1 MKSSSTPKHGMT
13 TYCRA
18 HGFGTAPFGVWL
30 ALLFMFLGFSASAAA
45 QLDTGAISG
54 TVLDPA
60 NKVVQ
65 GAQVSIRGTETGTAY
80 STVSSSTG
88 YYVFPSVR
96 TGNYDITV
104 AANGFKTAIHKGVV
118 VAVGATS
125 SQDIALA
132 VGSTNEMVTVSAGA
146 ETLQTDTSDMGVSVQ
161 PEQVEN
167 LPLTVNGCRSLETLI
182 TLAPGVV
189 SYGMAAATD
198 PIKINGGQEAGTDFL
213 IDGITTNRQQNGS
226 GSFGIISPSVDA
238 VSEFHITLS
247 GLPAELGRT
256 TGGISNFNTKG
267 GTNDFHGT
275 AYVFAKNASFDAN
288 SWFSNGEMAEQEN
301 LCTGSD
307 ATQCIENAKAQFK
320 RPADTKYDY
329 GINLGGPVH
338 IPHLYKGKDK
348 SFFFFNWEQW
358 RQTYGGAITSILPTP
373 AMLGSDGQYFDFS
386 STLGGQ
392 IPGVTANDN
401 ACTQTLY
408 FGEIFDPQYVTTGSG
423 NAYPCRSIAFPN
435 NQIPINRASTIAQ
448 NIVTKYLMPLA
459 KQEVAGS
466 NTYNYV
472 QRSEGIIDNTAYS
485 IRIDQNLGARNKIW
499 AFWSSRENTDSG
511 GNSNL
516 PVPFQTCCGTV
527 DQLGKLIRGGWDW
540 IVTPTLVNSFTFGGN
555 RSNNINKSKASQMGT
570 DWDKQLGIANGF
582 SNDFPVFEFYGNSFG
597 GIGQQEDSTDIDNV
611 VAVNDI
617 LHWQHGAHS
626 IKVGIDAQY
635 HQYSW
640 VSHIGGTCSGNA
652 GCIEFWDNQTASDTH
667 FWGSDGNSFAAF
679 LVGETGDM
687 NNLNDLHAPRWI
699 THYGAIFAQDDWKVK
714 PNLTINLGMR
724 WSYETPRREAAGDTA
739 IWDPTKVDAAAT
751 PGYYGP
757 QLGALVFAGKGAG
770 RNGSQNETWGS
781 VYRKNFEPRVGFSW
795 EPDVLN
801 HKDVIHGSVGIYYG
815 PLVEADYGQGTVQGF
830 TVQGDL
836 STPGEPLGG
845 YPLDGGLPVLPTTPN
860 LGPNQLDGT
869 NIAADY
875 VAKSNGRPGMMESW
889 TLEMQHQITPNL
901 TLSAGYL
908 GMHATHLHAMLNYMN
923 DMPDKYMALGD
934 YLGWWAYYPP
944 NLDIGV
950 NQVNSIEPYANF
962 SCATGCTWP
971 ISEPISQALRPFPQI
986 GYINMDSY
994 LQNLGQST
1002 YNALEAKLEQ
1012 HFHNGLNIL
1021 ASYTFSKTLTDA
1033 DVIQPYWSTLQN
1045 GGAVQDPEN
1054 LRGEKAVSSEDV
1066 PHNFVVSYTY
1076 ELPVGEG
1083 KTFFGNTPKPI
1094 SMVISHWS
1102 VNGIQHYVSGQPIS
1116 IFGATGIPG
1125 KNSSV
1130 RYDRVPGQPVK
1141 NPHYKNPLAFQPG
1154 TTGSNPTD
1162 PNSLA
1167 CETGYFN
1174 CNAFYDPNYIT
1185 NRDPAGSPAG
1195 GNPYRF
1201 GTMPRN
1207 SSDIRGFGYLT
1218 EDFGISKVI
1227 PIHGNIKANFRAE
1240 MFDAFNRH
1248 IFLRPNSA
1256 VGTTTVGSLAS
1267 GTTSNIDAGQI
1278 GGLQNGPRNVQ
1289 FRLNITY

>member
-1 MKSSSTPKHGMT
+1 MKSSSTPRHMIT
-13 TYCRA
+13 TCYQALRS
-18 HGFGTAPFGVWL
+18 GVAPLGICL
-30 ALLFMFLGFSASAAA
+30 ALLVMLMGYTAPAVA
-45 QLDTGAISG
+45 QLDTGSVAG
-54 TVLDPA
+54 TILDPA

-65 GAQVSIRGTETGTAY
+65 GAQVSLRGTDTGTAY
-80 STVSSSTG
+80 STISSSTG

-96 TGNYDITV
+96 TGIYDITV
-104 AANGFKTAIHKGVV
+104 AATGFKTAIHKGVV
-118 VAVGATS
+118 VAIGTTS
-125 SQDIALA
+125 SQDVVLA
-132 VGSTNEMVTVSAGA
+132 IGETNEMVTVSAGA
-146 ETLQTDTSDMGVSVQ
+146 ETLATETSDVGVSVQ
-161 PEQVEN
+161 PVQVED
-167 LPLTVNGCRSLETLI
+167 LPLTVAGWRSLETLI

-189 SYGMAAATD
+189 SYGMATSGTD
-198 PIKINGGQEAGTDFL
+198 PIKINGGQEMGTDFL
-213 IDGITTNRQQNGS
+213 IDGITTNRQENGS
-226 GSFGIISPSVDA
+226 GAFGIISPSVDA

-267 GTNDFHGT
+267 GTNNLHGK
-275 AYVFAKNASFDAN
+275 AYVFAKNAGFDAN
-288 SWFSNGEMAEQEN
+288 SWFLNGEMAQQEN
-301 LCTGSD
+301 LCTGSNMQ
-307 ATQCIENAKAQFK
+307 QCVESAKAEFK

-329 GINLGGPVH
+329 GINLGGPIRV
-338 IPHLYKGKDK
+338 PHLYNGKDK
-348 SFFFFNWEQW
+348 TFFFFNWEQW
-358 RQTYGGAITSILPTP
+358 RQTYGGPITSLLPTP
-373 AMLGSDGQYFDFS
+373 AELGSDGQYFDFS
-386 STLGGQ
+386 STLGTQ
-392 IPGVTANDN
+392 IPGVTTANN

-408 FGEIFDPQYVTTGSG
+408 YGEIFDPQYVTTGSG
-423 NAYPCRSIAFPN
+423 TNYPCRSIAFPN
-435 NQIPINRASTIAQ
+435 NRIPVGRASTIAQ

-459 KQEVAGS
+459 KQEISGS
-466 NTYNYV
+466 TAYNYV
-472 QRSEGIIDNTAYS
+472 QRSEGIINNTAYS

-516 PVPFQTCCGTV
+516 PVPFQTCCGTT
-527 DQLGKLIRGGWDW
+527 DQLGKLVRGGWDW
-540 IVTPTLVNSFTFGGN
+540 IVTPTLVNSLTFGGN

-582 SNDFPVFEFYGNSFG
+582 SNDFPVFKFYGNSFG
-597 GIGQQEDSTDIDNV
+597 GIGQQEDSTDTDNV

-626 IKVGIDAQY
+626 IKVGGEAQY

-640 VSHIGGTCSGNA
+640 VSKIGGTCSGNA
-652 GCIEFWDNQTASDTH
+652 GCIQFWDNQTASDTN

-687 NNLNDLHAPRWI
+687 NNLNDLNQPRWI
-699 THYGAIFAQDDWKVK
+699 SHYGAIFAQDDWKVR
-714 PNLTINLGMR
+714 PNLTFNIGIR
-724 WSYETPRREAAGDTA
+724 WSYETPRREAHGDTS
-739 IWDPTKVDAAAT
+739 IWDPTKVDTAAT
-751 PGYYGP
+751 PGIYGP

-795 EPDVLN
+795 EPDFLS
-801 HKDVIHGSVGIYYG
+801 HKDVIHGSAGIYYG

-836 STPGEPLGG
+836 STPSEPLGG

-860 LGPNQLDGT
+860 LSPTQLDGT
-869 NIAADY
+869 SIAADY
-875 VAKSNGRPGMMESW
+875 VGKSNGRPGMMESW
-889 TLEMQHQITPNL
+889 TLEVQHQITPNL
-901 TLSAGYL
+901 TASAGYL

-934 YLGWWAYYPP
+934 YLGWWAIAPGP
-944 NLDIGV
+944 NGWSG
-950 NQVNSIEPYANF
+950 NSLEPYANF

-971 ISEPISQALRPFPQI
+971 ISEPESQALRPFPQI

-1012 HFHNGLNIL
+1012 RFHNGLNIL

-1066 PHNFVVSYTY
+1066 PNNLVISYIY

-1083 KTFFGNTPKPI
+1083 KPFLGNTSKPV
-1094 SMVISHWS
+1094 SMAISHWS
-1102 VNGIQHYVSGQPIS
+1102 VSGIQHYVGGQPIS
-1116 IFGATGIPG
+1116 IYGATGIPG

-1130 RYDRVPGQPVK
+1130 RFDRVSGQSVK
-1141 NPHYKNPLAFQPG
+1141 NSAYKNPLNFNPASY
-1154 TTGSNPTD
+1154 TT
-1162 PNSLA
+1162 A

-1207 SSDIRGFGYLT
+1207 SSDIRGYTYLT

-1248 IFLRPNSA
+1248 IFTRPVSNFA
-1256 VGTTTVGSLAS
+1256 ETNNTV
-1267 GTTSNIDAGQI
+1267 GQI

-1289 FRLNITY
+1289 FRLDINY